1 MKNFADLFSKPEFD
15 KKYSKLKEEIGEYL
29 DDKEY
34 DLGDLQVA
42 DLLSVTIGKEIIV
55 NISDKCPND
64 IKNIVYDFIKKG
76 AERDLPENDVEDLDS
91 LN

>member
-1 MKNFADLFSKPEFD
+1 
-15 KKYSKLKEEIGEYL
+15 
-29 DDKEY
+29 
-34 DLGDLQVA
+34 
-42 DLLSVTIGKEIIV
+42 V